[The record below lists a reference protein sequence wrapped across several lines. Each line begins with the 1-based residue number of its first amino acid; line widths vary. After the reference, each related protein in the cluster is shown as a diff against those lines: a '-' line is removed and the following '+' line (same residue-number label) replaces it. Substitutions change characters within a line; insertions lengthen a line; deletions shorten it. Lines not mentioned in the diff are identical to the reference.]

1 MGNVSV
7 TCYTHL
13 FCVCRYVAVCEPLR
27 YTSIMSPARLHTCCA
42 VAWLVALVSI
52 GILFSF
58 HANVNLCGN
67 VIEDVYSSN
76 RGILDLACSPTPINN
91 IYGQCFESKPL

>member
-1 MGNVSV
+1 M
-7 TCYTHL
+7 
-13 FCVCRYVAVCEPLR
+13 AVCEPLR